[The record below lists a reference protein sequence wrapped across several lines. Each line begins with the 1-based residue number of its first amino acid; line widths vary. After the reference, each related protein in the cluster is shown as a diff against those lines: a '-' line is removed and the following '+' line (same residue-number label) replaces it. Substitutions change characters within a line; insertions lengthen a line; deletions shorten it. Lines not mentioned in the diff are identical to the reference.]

1 LTSQRTNKT
10 KSESSAGTGLDPNGF
25 ERLRTAFEAQGQ
37 AHVFASW
44 AALEDAGR
52 QQLLVQTSRLA
63 PGLATLLT
71 AQQSA
76 VEALSAPAPS
86 DIQPSEAI
94 ALPEFGGDPAGFEA
108 ARRTGEAL
116 LEAGR
121 VGVFVVAGGQGSRL
135 GLDGPKGAFPVGPVT
150 SRTLFELQAQKIR
163 GLARSCG
170 KTIPWYVM
178 TSNTTDEATR
188 ALFEAESHFGLDPAD
203 VFIFQQDMVPA
214 CDLAGRLIVSEPG
227 VIFENPNGHGGSLVA
242 LETSGALDDMAARGI
257 DRIFYYQVDN
267 PLVRMG
273 DPVYLGFHEQ
283 ANAEMSCKVIRKQDP
298 LQKVGI
304 VARVDGRPAM
314 VEYTELSDDH
324 RYARDADGQLE
335 YWAGNIAIHVF
346 NTDFVRRAASNADTL
361 LPFHASAKAIPQ
373 VDDAG
378 RPIEF
383 EEPNGYKLERFVFDA
398 LPAAERVCVLEVRAH
413 EEFSPIKNPD
423 GTESP
428 ASARRELVAQY
439 RDWLA
444 KAGVEIPSDIDLIEI
459 DHSRIDSAEEAVALG
474 LTSLGD
480 AGDFVRVA
488 TGMDQ

>member
-1 LTSQRTNKT
+1 
-10 KSESSAGTGLDPNGF
+10 
-25 ERLRTAFEAQGQ
+25 LRETFQAHGQG
-37 AHVFASW
+37 HVFAHW
-44 AALEDAGR
+44 AALDGAGR
-52 QQLLVQTSRLA
+52 QRLLEQTARLA
-63 PGLATLLT
+63 PGLAGLLA

-76 VEALSAPAPS
+76 VAALSAPPPH
-86 DIQPSEAI
+86 DIQPSDAI
-94 ALPEFGGDPAGFEA
+94 ALPEFGGDPARFEA
-108 ARRTGEAL
+108 ASRMGQSL

-150 SRTLFELQAQKIR
+150 SRTLFEVQAQKIR
-163 GLARSCG
+163 GLARNSG
-170 KTIPWYVM
+170 KAIPWYVM
-178 TSNTTDEATR
+178 TSNATDVATR

-203 VFIFQQDMVPA
+203 VFIFEQDMVPA
-214 CDLAGRLIVSEPG
+214 CDHEGRLLVSEPG

-273 DPVYLGFHEQ
+273 DPVYLGFHEESG
-283 ANAEMSCKVIRKQDP
+283 AEMSCKVIRKQDP
-298 LQKVGI
+298 GQKVGI
-304 VARVDGRPAM
+304 VARVDGRPAI
-314 VEYTELSDDH
+314 VEYTELSDEH
-324 RYARDADGQLE
+324 RNARDADGQLE

-346 NTDFVRRAASNADTL
+346 NTDFVRRAAANADVL
-361 LPFHASAKAIPQ
+361 LPLHASAKAIPQ

-378 RPIEF
+378 LALDIEAS
-383 EEPNGYKLERFVFDA
+383 NGYKLERFVFDA

-428 ASARRELVAQY
+428 ESARRAMVAQY

-444 KAGVEIPSDIDLIEI
+444 KAGLDVPSDIDLIEI
-459 DHSRIDSAEEAVALG
+459 DHARIDSAEEAAALG